1 MEFIM
6 KKNLI
11 ITVSIIAVALFSG
24 CKTAPPNVSLAEAH
38 NNYNSANL
46 NPNVTDLAAVELKD
60 ARDTLNRADEASKKG
75 EKTATVNQLAY
86 LASQKVA
93 IAEETAKRKSAE
105 MDVTDA
111 KTRRDQIRLDAR
123 TAEADAAKQQVVNV
137 QATSDM
143 QAAALV
149 AADAKAKRDQT
160 RFEAK
165 TAEADAAKQQAANMQ
180 ETAEMQA
187 AALAAAD
194 AKSKHDKA
202 LIAQQEMQLKELN
215 AIKTER
221 GLVLTLGDVSFNTN
235 KAKLKSGALHNVQKL
250 SDFLKQYPQ
259 HNVLIE
265 GYTDSTGSNELNQ
278 KLSER
283 RADSVRNALTSMGI
297 SNNRISTHGYGEN
310 YPVAANDTAA
320 NRQLNR
326 RVEVIISDENGKI
339 LPR

>member
-1 MEFIM
+1 M

-11 ITVSIIAVALFSG
+11 FPLTIIAVALLSG
-24 CKTAPPNVSLAEAH
+24 CKTAPPNASLAEAH
-38 NNYNSANL
+38 NNYNSANS

-60 ARDTLNRADEASKKG
+60 AGDSLNKADEAAKKG
-75 EKTATVNQLAY
+75 EKTSTVNHLAY
-86 LASQKVA
+86 VASQKVA

-123 TAEADAAKQQVVNV
+123 TAEADAAKQQAANM
-137 QATSDM
+137 QDTADM

-149 AADAKAKRDQT
+149 AANEKSKRDQ
-160 RFEAK
+160 
-165 TAEADAAKQQAANMQ
+165 
-180 ETAEMQA
+180 
-187 AALAAAD
+187 
-194 AKSKHDKA
+194 A
-202 LIAQQEMQLKELN
+202 LIAKQEMQLKELN
-215 AIKTER
+215 AKKTER

-235 KAKLKSGALHNVQKL
+235 KAILKSGALHNVQKL

-265 GYTDSTGSNELNQ
+265 GYTDSIGSNELNQ

-283 RADSVRNALTSMGI
+283 RAESVRNALTSMGI
-297 SNNRISTHGYGEN
+297 SDNRISTRGYGES
-310 YPVAANDTAA
+310 YPVAANDTVAH
-320 NRQLNR
+320 RQLNR

>member
-11 ITVSIIAVALFSG
+11 ITMSIVAVALLSG
-24 CKTAPPNVSLAEAH
+24 CKTAPPNASLAEAH
-38 NNYNSANL
+38 SNYNSANS

-60 ARDTLNRADEASKKG
+60 ARDSLNRADEASKKG

-86 LASQKVA
+86 VASQKVA

-105 MDVTDA
+105 MDATDA

-123 TAEADAAKQQVVNV
+123 TAEADAANQKVVNV
-137 QATSDM
+137 QA
-143 QAAALV
+143 

-160 RFEAK
+160 RYESK
-165 TAEADAAKQQAANMQ
+165 SAEADAAKQQAANMQ

-187 AALAAAD
+187 AALATAD

-235 KAKLKSGALHNVQKL
+235 KAKLKSDALHNVQKL

-259 HNVLIE
+259 HNVLVE
-265 GYTDSTGSNELNQ
+265 GYTDSIGSNELNQ

-326 RVEVIISDENGKI
+326 RVEIIISDENGKI

>member
-11 ITVSIIAVALFSG
+11 ISVSIIAVALFSG

-93 IAEETAKRKSAE
+93 IAE
-105 MDVTDA
+105 
-111 KTRRDQIRLDAR
+111 
-123 TAEADAAKQQVVNV
+123 
-137 QATSDM
+137 ATSDM